1 MCTYSQ
7 SLQEAARQ
15 KGYREGKEIGYSR
28 TAARLPYI
36 CMVEKRTDLC
46 EAMAFFCF
54 PESKFEIYTRLTAE
68 ISEDPDLYRLEAGD
82 SCGPN
87 QALS

>member
-1 MCTYSQ
+1 
-7 SLQEAARQ
+7 
-15 KGYREGKEIGYSR
+15 
-28 TAARLPYI
+28 
-36 CMVEKRTDLC
+36 MVEKRTDLC